1 MEKEEVSV
9 ACEVAFD
16 VGTDGRT
23 GVDLLLLFSLHPL
36 PSRSPWGMN
45 ARDPGLVLHCTGKFI
60 GIGYSMEHSF

>member
-1 MEKEEVSV
+1 MLRVKLHLTWERS
-9 ACEVAFD
+9 D
-16 VGTDGRT
+16 DGRRSPP
-23 GVDLLLLFSLHPL
+23 SLQPL